1 MHFLNQLAHADG
13 GSVLNP
19 NDTASAFSTNLPP
32 VSTSLSII
40 FWLFAIAALLL
51 PIDIALRRLSSLE
64 FLAVGYHWLLSHL
77 GLRKAAQTKESTDN
91 LVLDTIRSRREQ
103 RRSRAS
109 SRKPK
114 VSTTAARPTTSPAQ
128 PDKSA
133 TLDSKKQQ
141 EVSMTEQLLEAKRKR
156 SNTKSGEE

>member
-1 MHFLNQLAHADG
+1 MRFLNQLAHAGG

-19 NDTASAFSTNLPP
+19 NDTASAFSANLPP
-32 VSTSLSII
+32 VHTSLSII

-64 FLAVGYHWLLSHL
+64 FLVVGYHWLLFHL
-77 GLRKAAQTKESTDN
+77 GLRKEAQTKESADN
-91 LVLDTIRSRREQ
+91 LVLDTIRSRREE

-114 VSTTAARPTTSPAQ
+114 VSTTAAKPTTSPVQ
-128 PDKSA
+128 PNKSA

-156 SNTKSGEE
+156 SSGKTGEE